1 MREFRAPIE
10 KCPFCGSTG
19 TCTFFGKIH
28 DIPYFGETIESLVYC
43 TACGFR
49 HADVMHTE
57 EKEPAR
63 YEFEITSSEDMSV
76 RVVRS
81 STGVIE
87 IPSLGVT
94 VHPGPASQG
103 FISNIEGVLN
113 RISEAILVAI
123 QTAGEDEK
131 RRGEEK
137 LRMIEEIKEGK
148 RTAVIAISDERG
160 LSAIIHPRAKRIPLK
175 INKA

>member
-160 LSAIIHPRAKRIPLK
+160 LSAIIHPRAKKIPLK